1 MSEVLVLVDHADG
14 AVKKPT
20 YELLT
25 IAKRLGEPSAVFI
38 GSPAQAADVA
48 GAVAKYGAAK
58 VYVVDDADIKGFLVA
73 PKSEALQQLV
83 EKTSPAAVLITSS
96 PEGKEIAAR
105 LAIKT
110 SSGLITD
117 AVDVREGPVTTQSVF
132 AGNYTVQAKVTQG
145 TPIITVKP
153 NAATP
158 EEASGRVTV
167 EEFAVTISDA
177 AKTAQIVASQPREK
191 TGRPEMTEAAIV
203 VSGGRGTG
211 GNFDPI
217 EGLADALGAAVGA
230 SRAAVDSGWVPHS
243 YQVGQT
249 GKTVSPQL
257 YVAAGI
263 SGAIQHRAGMQTSKT
278 IVAINKDDEA
288 PIFELVDFGVVG
300 DLHTVLP
307 AAAEQINTAQGL
319 TASRQ
324 TNLAVCGSMGPH
336 TGGFHVTSRSADLT
350 RLRGRAARPGGRLVR
365 TPSRWGREGGRRV
378 AQPRSRGPN
387 DLRGEEGPHRVVLGS
402 QHQRPAG

>member
-25 IAKRLGEPSAVFI
+25 LAKRLGEPSAVFI
-38 GSPAQAADVA
+38 GSADAGAKAAE
-48 GAVAKYGAAK
+48 AVAKYGAAK

-73 PKSEALQQLV
+73 PKAEALAQLV
-83 EKTSPAAVLITSS
+83 EKTSPAAVLISSS
-96 PEGKEIAAR
+96 PEGKEVAAR

-110 SSGLITD
+110 ASGLITD
-117 AVDVREGPVTTQSVF
+117 AVDVQDGPVTTQSVF
-132 AGNYTVQAKVTQG
+132 AGNYTVQARVTQG

-158 EEASGRVTV
+158 EEATGAGTV

-177 AKTAQIVASQPREK
+177 AKTAQIAASQPREK

-307 AAAEQINTAQGL
+307 AAAEQIN
-319 TASRQ
+319 
-324 TNLAVCGSMGPH
+324 
-336 TGGFHVTSRSADLT
+336 
-350 RLRGRAARPGGRLVR
+350 
-365 TPSRWGREGGRRV
+365 
-378 AQPRSRGPN
+378 
-387 DLRGEEGPHRVVLGS
+387 
-402 QHQRPAG
+402 QRKG